1 MEAQAVNITAQPN
14 AASAFPAGI
23 FMQKTTDYQN
33 VRGDQAV
40 ETMATANCP
49 IA

>member
-1 MEAQAVNITAQPN
+1 MEAQAVIITAQPN

-33 VRGDQAV
+33 ARGYPAV
-40 ETMATANCP
+40 ETVATENCP